1 MRINFSTEPPTLRK
15 PFHTKT
21 DPWMAKT
28 DPLSVMV
35 LISKTDGLDLSV
47 FPREAGVL
55 GFFVKMLFAPPNQ
68 PAQKT
73 RVCPRPPFDF
83 DEEALTFQC
92 TRKEIE
98 TAVLTIAFYAAAKPM
113 SNLVAF
119 VNIPGRIC
127 PRNHVVEGK
136 FLFTCEPCFAENSV
150 KCTVKLHVSEPRKGA
165 RPFGDTRKKIS
176 TDILK
181 QFAKQTGAGAVS
193 IGTHLPSFQTVAP
206 GAFPVIKKEGKVSEF
221 AAPDGGKAI
230 APPSGKPDKGAPA
243 PPKPAPPPAPPPE
256 APPAKPKRPPPPN
269 CVPPPLLLQAIET
282 AIATA
287 PAEMWAHF
295 RDYEFLAEGLKFF
308 RAPNPPP
315 V

>member
-1 MRINFSTEPPTLRK
+1 MS
-15 PFHTKT
+15 
-21 DPWMAKT
+21 AS
-28 DPLSVMV
+28 DPLQVMILV
-35 LISKTDGLDLSV
+35 AKTDGLDLSV
-47 FPREAGVL
+47 FPREAGVV
-55 GFFVKMLFAPPNQ
+55 GFFIKMMFAPPNQ

-73 RVCPRPPFDF
+73 RVCPRPPFEF

-119 VNIPGRIC
+119 VNIPARIC

-150 KCTVKLHVSEPRKGA
+150 KCTVKFHVSEPRKGA
-165 RPFGDTRKKIS
+165 RPFGDTRKKINL
-176 TDILK
+176 DIIK
-181 QFAKQTGAGAVS
+181 QFAKQSGAGAVS
-193 IGTHLPSFQTVAP
+193 VGTHLPSFQTVAP
-206 GAFPVIKKEGKVSEF
+206 GAFPVIKKGVSEF
-221 AAPDGGKAI
+221 AVPDGGKAI
-230 APPSGKPDKGAPA
+230 GKPDKAQAEAPKQA
-243 PPKPAPPPAPPPE
+243 PKPAPAPAPPPE

-269 CVPPPLLLQAIET
+269 CVPPPLVLQSIET

-287 PAEMWAHF
+287 PAEMWARF
-295 RDYEFLAEGLKFF
+295 RDYEFLADGLKFF
-308 RAPNPPP
+308 RVPNPPP